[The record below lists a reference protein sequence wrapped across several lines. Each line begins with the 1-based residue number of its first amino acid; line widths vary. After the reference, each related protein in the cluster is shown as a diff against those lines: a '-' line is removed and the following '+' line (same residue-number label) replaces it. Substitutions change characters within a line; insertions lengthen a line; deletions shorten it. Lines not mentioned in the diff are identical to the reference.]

1 MILIDTYYLYRFL
14 DGQFQLFKTFPS
26 KEDLLLY
33 IIHCHDYPIWWRDY
47 ENDVLRHKQHPRRE
61 HTPTSIIS
69 PGCRCSYLAP
79 CPGLPSPTGLR
90 PVYGTICFVPARY
103 SGKHQT
109 MLLCAQGMPTY
120 GADAMNRIPTI
131 KYSSVCV

>member
-1 MILIDTYYLYRFL
+1 MPPRWRNGKSRRGDSAMNHKIGYVIEFFIGYYDTISRRHIHRF
-14 DGQFQLFKTFPS
+14 GENPTRAANIHPPPS
-26 KEDLLLY
+26 F
-33 IIHCHDYPIWWRDY
+33 
-47 ENDVLRHKQHPRRE
+47 
-61 HTPTSIIS
+61 S

>member
-1 MILIDTYYLYRFL
+1 MPPR
-14 DGQFQLFKTFPS
+14 
-26 KEDLLLY
+26 
-33 IIHCHDYPIWWRDY
+33 WRNGKNRRGDSTL
-47 ENDVLRHKQHPRRE
+47 NQKRLQHRIFHRLLRHHFAAAHSPLRCKPNPRRK